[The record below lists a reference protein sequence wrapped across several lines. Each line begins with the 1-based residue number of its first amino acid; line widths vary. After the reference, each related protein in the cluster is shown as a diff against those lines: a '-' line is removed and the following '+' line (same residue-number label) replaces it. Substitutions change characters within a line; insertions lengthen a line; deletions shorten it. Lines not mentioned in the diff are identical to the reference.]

1 MVAKDL
7 ELIPGKLDAMQEYGL
22 DWIPVQFKTPFTYI
36 CTLIS
41 TTDMLL
47 GNGGGGLEHVEETH
61 TNTVG

>member
-22 DWIPVQFKTPFTYI
+22 DWIPVQFKTPFTHI
-36 CTLIS
+36 CTLIR
-41 TTDMLL
+41 TTGMLL
-47 GNGGGGLEHVEETH
+47 GNGGELENVEETH